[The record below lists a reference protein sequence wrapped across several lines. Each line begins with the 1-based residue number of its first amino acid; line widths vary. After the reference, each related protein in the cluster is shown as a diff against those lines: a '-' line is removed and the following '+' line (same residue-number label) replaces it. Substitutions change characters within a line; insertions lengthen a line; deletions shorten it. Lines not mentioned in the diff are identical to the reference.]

1 MKIDEEV
8 IEVNKKEYT
17 VVSIIKVEKDKFAYL
32 INVDNYNDIMFAKIK
47 KEVDNQEL
55 TDEEK
60 EYIKDHVKQWACD
73 NDLLHDLQRHIF
85 KKLIDNKEKLLKD
98 LDKKKF

>member
-1 MKIDEEV
+1 MRK
-8 IEVNKKEYT
+8 
-17 VVSIIKVEKDKFAYL
+17 
-32 INVDNYNDIMFAKIK
+32 
-47 KEVDNQEL
+47 
-55 TDEEK
+55 
-60 EYIKDHVKQWACD
+60 YIKDHVKQWACD

>member
-1 MKIDEEV
+1 MRSEQELKEVYINSHHKALEKFFDDLLTLKNDETNAE
-8 IEVNKKEYT
+8 
-17 VVSIIKVEKDKFAYL
+17 D
-32 INVDNYNDIMFAKIK
+32 MFTKIK
-47 KEVDNQEL
+47 KEVDKQEL